1 MHPEIE
7 RASTPSVARKRQ
19 SNKPLTE
26 RKRREKINNF
36 LSQLKTL
43 ILQKT
48 DRKENEHCRLEKAD
62 ILEMT
67 VQYLQ
72 KDIPTGHS
80 KNSDYMSGFS
90 RCQEE
95 VFRLLN
101 QDVSVN
107 NDVKMRLFYHLSRF
121 PSPQQTP
128 PPVTNYNVDLSPAN
142 LSADYTCPVLPGYAT
157 PGHSM
162 YTNDLHLPT
171 QGHHRWSPDQMSG
184 TALSSPSFNQS
195 AMDSSSSSL
204 PLCTPNG
211 FNMSSM
217 EWFRGYSEWSNSS
230 PDVSSVSPDV
240 SSAGVSE
247 ISKAPSPDSASM
259 YSDSSSSSMWRPW

>member
-7 RASTPSVARKRQ
+7 RASTPLVARKRQ

-48 DRKENEHCRLEKAD
+48 DRQENEHCRLEKAD

-72 KDIPTGHS
+72 NDTTSGTSKTLDYTTG
-80 KNSDYMSGFS
+80 FT

-101 QDVSVN
+101 QDVTVSS
-107 NDVKMRLFYHLSRF
+107 DVKMRLFCHLSRF
-121 PSPQQTP
+121 Q
-128 PPVTNYNVDLSPAN
+128 NVSSHQAPAYSVDQSPAN
-142 LSADYTCPVLPGYAT
+142 LVSEYTCPVMSSYST

-162 YTNDLHLPT
+162 YTTDLHRSVS
-171 QGHHRWSPDQMSG
+171 GHQWSPGQTS
-184 TALSSPSFNQS
+184 AVSSPTLDQS
-195 AMDSSSSSL
+195 SIDPASSL
-204 PLCTPNG
+204 PMCTPNG

-217 EWFRGYSEWSNSS
+217 EWFRGYSEWNHSS
-230 PDVSSVSPDV
+230 PDANSVSPDL
-240 SSAGVSE
+240 STAGVSE
-247 ISKAPSPDSASM
+247 ISRITSQDSVSM
-259 YSDSSSSSMWRPW
+259 TSDSSSSSMWRPW

>member
-7 RASTPSVARKRQ
+7 RASTPLVARKRQ

-36 LSQLKTL
+36 LSQLKSL

-48 DRKENEHCRLEKAD
+48 DRQENEHCRLEKAD

-72 KDIPTGHS
+72 NDTNAVHS
-80 KNSDYMSGFS
+80 KSSDYTSGFT

-101 QDVSVN
+101 QDVSVS

-121 PSPQQTP
+121 PTTHQTP
-128 PPVTNYNVDLSPAN
+128 PPASYSVDPSPAT
-142 LSADYTCPVLPGYAT
+142 LASDYTCPVLPGYST
-157 PGHSM
+157 PGQSL
-162 YTNDLHLPT
+162 YTSELHVPI
-171 QGHHRWSPDQMSG
+171 QGHQWSPDQMSR

-195 AMDSSSSSL
+195 SMDTTSSL

-217 EWFRGYSEWSNSS
+217 EWFRGHSEWSHSS
-230 PDVSSVSPDV
+230 PDVSSASPDM

-247 ISKAPSPDSASM
+247 ISKAAFPDSVST

>member
-7 RASTPSVARKRQ
+7 RVSTPMVARKRQ

-36 LSQLKTL
+36 LSQLKSL

-48 DRKENEHCRLEKAD
+48 DRQENEHCRLEKAD

-72 KDIPTGHS
+72 NGTSSVHS
-80 KNSDYMSGFS
+80 KTTDYTSGFI

-101 QDVSVN
+101 QDVSVS
-107 NDVKMRLFYHLSRF
+107 NDVKMRLFCHLSG
-121 PSPQQTP
+121 QQTG
-128 PPVTNYNVDLSPAN
+128 TSHQTQAYSVDQSPAGLAN
-142 LSADYTCPVLPGYAT
+142 NYTCPVVSGHTT
-157 PGHSM
+157 PSHSM
-162 YTNDLHLPT
+162 YASDLHRPV
-171 QGHHRWSPDQMSG
+171 QVQQWSPDPMAG
-184 TALSSPSFNQS
+184 AAMSSPSLDQS
-195 AMDSSSSSL
+195 LMDTSSSL

-211 FNMSSM
+211 FNMSNM
-217 EWFRGYSEWSNSS
+217 EWFRGYSEWCHSS

-240 SSAGVSE
+240 SSAGMSE
-247 ISKAPSPDSASM
+247 ISRVASHDSASTI
-259 YSDSSSSSMWRPW
+259 SDSSSSSVWRPW